1 MSIVRV
7 HYRERQRLSAADL
20 RLEQDY
26 RLGLGGRHDLA
37 HHSWGIVRGLRLVAD
52 GAGGFLLT
60 PGIAIDGYG
69 REIFVPHPLAVDI
82 AGLNQQRC
90 WYVQLYYCERPQQ
103 ACGKQPAPRIDQ
115 RPVVVVTDSLLQPA
129 PSLDDLARA
138 RAAGAGGL
146 APWPVLVATFGFGC
160 DTTGEL
166 VGYHRTRYAA
176 HQAALIRAP
185 NGHAELQL
193 GLASRVDFY
202 HFLLSTRGAAGAMG
216 KRIGIDRHDTVHF
229 WRPLCIRASLAAGK
243 VDIGHN
249 LQLHFVTPMPAG
261 TGGSLRI
268 EGQFDARLNNLTASL
283 RASGTG
289 PVISAAGAVLAREIA
304 ELIFDDGQLGAVR
317 LIDANKGTRISF
329 AKGRKRI
336 QGDADATTPFS
347 AQVAP
352 LDAKL
357 VLKSVPHAAADTVA
371 GPCDIAR
378 TRSGRAESDLNA
390 LLFRPATE
398 IVADP
403 LAREIHAVDTT
414 RPGDLAPGSALR
426 IVGGAA
432 DDTDAAARVS
442 IGARIKAEY
451 HPALRMDGGRRIAI
465 RRLPGQ
471 PDKPVLKVER
481 TVYLPPIGA
490 KDPLLPEMLVL
501 AYMGG
506 LRRIGN
512 VDTSIKITLSLPVTP
527 QPGSGVLAT
536 PPAYHI
542 DIQPPPGTPYTVKH
556 MMELITGADGKGD
569 LTFRSITLPPASGNL
584 GAGVGEIAVPE
595 LGRIDDRVAVTVL
608 MLVEIRQ
615 KVRVVVSNLQVVPL

>member
-1 MSIVRV
+1 
-7 HYRERQRLSAADL
+7 
-20 RLEQDY
+20 
-26 RLGLGGRHDLA
+26 
-37 HHSWGIVRGLRLVAD
+37 
-52 GAGGFLLT
+52 
-60 PGIAIDGYG
+60 
-69 REIFVPHPLAVDI
+69 
-82 AGLNQQRC
+82 
-90 WYVQLYYCERPQQ
+90 
-103 ACGKQPAPRIDQ
+103 
-115 RPVVVVTDSLLQPA
+115 
-129 PSLDDLARA
+129 
-138 RAAGAGGL
+138 
-146 APWPVLVATFGFGC
+146 
-160 DTTGEL
+160 
-166 VGYHRTRYAA
+166 
-176 HQAALIRAP
+176 
-185 NGHAELQL
+185 
-193 GLASRVDFY
+193 
-202 HFLLSTRGAAGAMG
+202 
-216 KRIGIDRHDTVHF
+216 
-229 WRPLCIRASLAAGK
+229 
-243 VDIGHN
+243 

-289 PVISAAGAVLAREIA
+289 PVISAAGAVLARDIA

-317 LIDANKGTRISF
+317 LIDANKGTQISF

-357 VLKSVPHAAADTVA
+357 VLKSVPHAAADTGA

-414 RPGDLAPGSALR
+414 RPGDLVPGSALR

-442 IGARIKAEY
+442 IGARIKTEY

-471 PDKPVLKVER
+471 PDIPVLKVER

-512 VDTSIKITLSLPVTP
+512 VDTSIKITLSLPATP

-542 DIQPPPGTPYTVKH
+542 DIQPPPGAPYTVKH

-569 LTFRSITLPPASGNL
+569 LTFRSITLPPASGNF